1 MDTRTAVIAQLREN
15 TGAHMLDSG
24 GAYGRGFERWAKVT
38 DDTALSAPPVTVHP
52 DYLTINTPQWLAD
65 RAEVQPKLTRA
76 FRLWATLTDPEDS
89 DSIPY
94 TDHEDYEF
102 ALRCPCGMRMDVTRD
117 EWQ

>member
-52 DYLTINTPQWLAD
+52 DYLTIN
-65 RAEVQPKLTRA
+65 
-76 FRLWATLTDPEDS
+76 
-89 DSIPY
+89 
-94 TDHEDYEF
+94 EF